1 MKRLLALTTLTLLL
15 TACGDLSGGNPPG
28 PTPQTL
34 TLTTCT
40 ANVPVTETADGDT
53 TCPPITITL
62 PND

>member
-15 TACGDLSGGNPPG
+15 AACGDFSGGNPPG

-34 TLTTCT
+34 ILTTCT
-40 ANVPVTETADGDT
+40 ANVPVTDTADGDT
-53 TCPPITITL
+53 ACTPLTITL